1 MKTLILDKV
10 VPAGT
15 EYTAESNKGMVIEK
29 IGTDKATDVQVTI
42 DGKELLKLRSDATPL
57 HVVETNQLGPLDL
70 RDIPL
75 VVPPFYKFKFG
86 GATTDKVRLRGKLIL
101 LDQGESFPS
110 GYFSRFGEQHN
121 RYFTVERGSFSL
133 GATTAWAK
141 DTENSIY
148 SRRLE
153 EFERLAFRHL
163 FLLWDDPTNAF
174 GEGKIG
180 LRVYVDEEPID
191 VRDYTFS
198 FKGWELY
205 SCLVPIGA
213 ATELIPMDLAGQPIV
228 LEPSHKIEFRLIAN
242 VDIAAHGT
250 ESCDICRTSLSLLW
264 QPEPQLKR
272 RGPLKPTS

>member
-1 MKTLILDKV
+1 MKTIILDKV
-10 VPAGT
+10 VPGGT
-15 EYTAESNKGMVIEK
+15 EYTAESNKGIVIEK
-29 IGTDKATDVQVTI
+29 AGTDKATDVLLTV
-42 DGKELLKLRSDATPL
+42 DGKELMKLRSDATPL
-57 HVVETNQLGPLDL
+57 HLTSQNLLGPLDF
-70 RDIPL
+70 RDLPI
-75 VVPPFYKFKFG
+75 VVPPFYKYKLA

-101 LDQGESFPS
+101 LDQGEAFPS

-121 RYFTVERGSFSL
+121 RYFTIERGSFSL

-153 EFERLAFRHL
+153 AFERLVFRHR

-191 VRDYTFS
+191 VREFTFAY
-198 FKGWELY
+198 KGWELY
-205 SCLVPIGA
+205 SCLVPKDDS
-213 ATELIPMDLAGQPIV
+213 TEESPMDLADQPIA
-228 LEPSHKIEFRLIAN
+228 LEPNHKIEFRLIAN

-250 ESCDICRTSLSLLW
+250 AARVVSLAAVA
-264 QPEPQLKR
+264 EYK
-272 RGPLKPTS
+272 KF